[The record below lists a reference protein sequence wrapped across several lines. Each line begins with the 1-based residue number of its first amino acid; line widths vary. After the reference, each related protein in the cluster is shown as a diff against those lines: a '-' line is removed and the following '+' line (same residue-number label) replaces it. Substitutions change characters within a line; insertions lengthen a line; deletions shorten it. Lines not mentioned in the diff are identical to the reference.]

1 MMKRKLTQSEKRLGL
16 SYMLGLL
23 LVEEVKMN
31 RYELI
36 NVLFEHL
43 DDNRKKLI
51 NTMLN
56 HTGIFSSFEDML
68 YFDIINVIFKD
79 SKSNDS
85 LTSIMYEY
93 YKKIYPEVYRAFER
107 SEQCYDKK
115 GEIDATF
122 FKLINN
128 GSDSYFV
135 RSLFGYFLLFW
146 SEIIDDVSIYDIN
159 YELLCESAD
168 FIITNS
174 KNTEIQSISKCFFL
188 SGEPIFS
195 SVQWKRYLD
204 VKRSELTT
212 FLQSMFLEDLISIDN
227 VYEVLTNK
235 IIDIK
240 NNREIFLE
248 IGINTIWIQLF
259 FYENG
264 VDDEWIANILK
275 KAEVELDIE
284 RLSSKYYQYE
294 IINKIN
300 KFERETNSR
309 IPKNFLRRDCNTDI
323 KNDLSNIIQLC
334 LLDLFGIFSKDLI
347 IYCYNHFSLATSED
361 NFLFNQYRKK
371 MYELKKQNEVYV
383 QEISALSKKISDITR
398 KQFDNHSKNDLYY
411 ERIISDLQK
420 KVEAKDMEV
429 HTLKEK
435 ISRDK
440 EYIELLLL
448 PDEDCN
454 NADVEISVLQS
465 KKYLFVGY
473 IKEALPKLYRIF
485 PNSIFVENDT
495 CSLKNIQV
503 DGIIMFPKIMSHSM
517 YYKVCSLQFLQNIPI
532 IYCNSRNYQAIFNN
546 MLKLFT

>member
-43 DDNRKKLI
+43 NDNRKKLI

-68 YFDIINVIFKD
+68 YFDIINAIFKD
-79 SKSNDS
+79 SKNNDS
-85 LTSIMYEY
+85 LTSITYEY
-93 YKKIYPEVYRAFER
+93 YKKIYPEVYRAFKR
-107 SEQCYDKK
+107 SEQCYNENGKVDT
-115 GEIDATF
+115 TF

-128 GSDSYFV
+128 GADSYFI
-135 RSLFGYFLLFW
+135 RSLFGYFLLFG

-159 YELLCESAD
+159 YEILCESAD

-174 KNTEIQSISKCFFL
+174 KNTEIQSISKYFFL
-188 SGEPIFS
+188 SGESIFS
-195 SVQWKRYLD
+195 SMQWKRYLD
-204 VKRSELTT
+204 VKRTELTT
-212 FLQSMFLEDLISIDN
+212 FLQSMFGEDKISKNN
-227 VYEVLTNK
+227 VYEVLTQK

-240 NNREIFLE
+240 NNRERFLE

-264 VDDEWIANILK
+264 VDDKWIANILK
-275 KAEVELDIE
+275 RAEAELDVE
-284 RLSSKYYQYE
+284 RLTSKYYQYE
-294 IINKIN
+294 VSNRIN
-300 KFERETNSR
+300 KFEKETNSR
-309 IPKNFLRRDCNTDI
+309 VPKNFLRKDCNTDV

-334 LLDLFGIFSKDLI
+334 LQNLFGVFSKDLI
-347 IYCYNHFSLATSED
+347 IYCYNHFNSSAPKD
-361 NFLFNQYRKK
+361 NFLFNQYKENI
-371 MYELKKQNEVYV
+371 YELKKQNEVYL
-383 QEISALSKKISDITR
+383 QEISALNKRISDITR
-398 KQFDNHSKNDLYY
+398 KQFDNHSKKDLYY
-411 ERIISDLQK
+411 ERLINDLQK
-420 KVEAKDMEV
+420 KIEAKDMEV

-448 PDEDCN
+448 PDEDNN

-473 IKEALPKLYRIF
+473 IKEALPQLYKIF

-517 YYKVCSLQFLQNIPI
+517 YYKVCSLQFLQNIPV